1 MSDAMSFPDGCAN
14 VQPVACKG
22 GCYCGQMEMI
32 IRRATLADIPHLMRM
47 GTAFHASLPY
57 LKDAIPFDA
66 DTFGQRVYG
75 MIPNVAD
82 NSAIF
87 VAEKNGIP
95 CGMAAAV
102 VCSHWFNRNHRA
114 AQEIF
119 WWVDEDARRSSAG
132 VRLFDALEDWVSRSG
147 AQSMTVSSTSA
158 ENAPKVRKF
167 FKRRGFVQN
176 DINFVKGV
184 IPCQRQS

>member
-1 MSDAMSFPDGCAN
+1 MSDGMNFLNGCAD
-14 VQPVACKG
+14 VQPVACRG
-22 GCYCGQMEMI
+22 GCYCGQMKMN

-47 GTAFHASLPY
+47 GGAFHASLPY
-57 LKDAIPFDA
+57 LKDVMPFDA
-66 DTFGQRVYG
+66 DTFGQCVYG
-75 MIPNVAD
+75 MILNGAD

-87 VAEKNGIP
+87 VAEKCDIP

-102 VCSHWFNRNHRA
+102 VCIHWFNRNHRA
-114 AQEIF
+114 AQEMF

-158 ENAPKVRKF
+158 ENAPKVREF
-167 FKRRGFVQN
+167 FERRGFVQN
-176 DINFVKGV
+176 DINFVKG
-184 IPCQRQS
+184 ITPCQRQL